1 MKAYERMLKYIA
13 IKTPSND
20 ASETT
25 PTSQCQF
32 DLARV
37 LVAEL
42 RELGV
47 ANAEVDDK
55 CFVYA
60 TLPATPGYEDK
71 TKIGFIA
78 HMDTVSEFTEGE
90 IRPILTPDYNGE
102 DLPLGDSGRVLTV
115 KNFPHLPSLK
125 GRTLIT
131 SDGTTILGVDN
142 KAGIAEIMTMV
153 ERLRDENIPHGQIS
167 IAFTPDEETGSG
179 ASHFDVQRFGAE
191 YAYTLDGDGE
201 GEIQYQNFNA
211 CEATFEVNG
220 VNVHP
225 GSAKEVMVNAVLL
238 AAEIN
243 AMLPAMEIP
252 RHTSGYEG
260 FYHLLSIHG
269 EEAYAKSQY
278 IIRDHDT
285 HSFEARKQTL
295 RHIQKIMNE
304 KWGADTVKLTIRDE
318 YRNMEGIVAQ
328 CMHLIDNAKIACEN
342 AGVPIDISPIRG
354 GTDGCQLSFRGL
366 PCPNLG
372 TGGHGFHGP
381 YEHATVE
388 GIDMAT
394 DVVVELVKVYAK

>member
-1 MKAYERMLKYIA
+1 MHPCSISQKGEHNMKAYERMLKYIA

-20 ASETT
+20 AGETT

-47 ANAEVDDK
+47 ASAEVDDK

-153 ERLRDENIPHGQIS
+153 ERLRDENIPHGQS
-167 IAFTPDEETGSG
+167 SCVNTHCTTP
-179 ASHFDVQRFGAE
+179 R
-191 YAYTLDGDGE
+191 
-201 GEIQYQNFNA
+201 
-211 CEATFEVNG
+211 
-220 VNVHP
+220 
-225 GSAKEVMVNAVLL
+225 
-238 AAEIN
+238 
-243 AMLPAMEIP
+243 
-252 RHTSGYEG
+252 
-260 FYHLLSIHG
+260 
-269 EEAYAKSQY
+269 
-278 IIRDHDT
+278 
-285 HSFEARKQTL
+285 
-295 RHIQKIMNE
+295 
-304 KWGADTVKLTIRDE
+304 
-318 YRNMEGIVAQ
+318 
-328 CMHLIDNAKIACEN
+328 
-342 AGVPIDISPIRG
+342 PI
-354 GTDGCQLSFRGL
+354 
-366 PCPNLG
+366 
-372 TGGHGFHGP
+372 
-381 YEHATVE
+381 
-388 GIDMAT
+388 
-394 DVVVELVKVYAK
+394 